1 MQTPGDQPR
10 KSGHFQVVSERATSL
25 ESASVVGGRLYHPHR
40 ATPLSSGEALTFS
53 VEALVSADLTVGFM
67 KYSGG
72 VYIKTPPLDDSYHV
86 NVPLDWPLKTASG
99 DISRVIET
107 RSAAVYQRGQH
118 AIIQGWEQEGRVLA
132 LKISK
137 DLLELRAAE
146 LFGHPVRDLHF
157 DLSLPL
163 NTPQGHEW
171 LTLLK
176 LLTNGLSP
184 LGTLTTNPLLSGALQ
199 DSVVSGLLL
208 LTGGAG
214 LEGAAGAVERRQDN
228 LVQLAVA
235 YLDRFADQP
244 ITMSSLAAH
253 VGVSVRSLQAA
264 FRADLDT
271 TPHEYL
277 RSVRL
282 ERARQELILATAQ
295 EASVAQIA
303 RRWGFGNLGRFAAYY
318 SHVFGESPKATL
330 RNTLG

>member
-1 MQTPGDQPR
+1 MQTPRDESR
-10 KSGHFQVVSERATSL
+10 KSGHFHVVSERATSL

-40 ATPLSSGEALTFS
+40 ATALHSGETPTFS

-72 VYIKTPPLDDSYHV
+72 VHIKTPPLDDSYHV

-99 DISRVIET
+99 DESQLIQT
-107 RSAAVYQRGQH
+107 RNAAVYRRGQA
-118 AIIQGWEQEGRVLA
+118 AILQGWEQDGRVLA
-132 LKISK
+132 LKISRQV
-137 DLLELRAAE
+137 LEQRAAD
-146 LFGHPVRDLHF
+146 LFGHAVRDVHF
-157 DLSLPL
+157 GLSLPL
-163 NTPQGHEW
+163 NNPQGHEW

-184 LGTLTTNPLLSGALQ
+184 VGTLTQNPVLSAALQ

-208 LTGGAG
+208 LSAG
-214 LEGAAGAVERRQDN
+214 STFNDVALADASNDN
-228 LVQLAVA
+228 VVQLATA
-235 YLDRFADQP
+235 YMDRYADQP

-253 VGVSVRSLQAA
+253 VGVSIRSLQTA
-264 FRADLDT
+264 FRAERDT

-303 RRWGFGNLGRFAAYY
+303 RRWGFGNMGRFAAHYAQVY
-318 SHVFGESPKATL
+318 GESPKATL
-330 RNTLG
+330 RRTLG